1 MSISAEDIR
10 ETAKKFAALN
20 ASQFEGKAQIGSV
33 IGKVLAEH
41 PELKPKVKTVVP
53 IINQA
58 VIEVNSW
65 TINQQRRFV
74 EENYPELLETKKMEE
89 EEKTM
94 PPLEDAETWPMVKT
108 RFAPNPDGAL
118 HLGSSEPII
127 FCDEYSKMY
136 KGHFILRYEDT
147 SSEVK
152 PPIPEMYDAIS
163 EDLNWLGVKI
173 DEKYIQSDR
182 LEIYYRYAEQLL
194 REGKAY
200 VCTCEPEEFRELYM
214 AMKACKCRELG
225 PDTQLKRWFMMLD
238 GTYMK
243 GEAVVRVKT
252 DLTHPNPAVRDW
264 PALRISDVEHP
275 RQGRKY
281 RVWPLYN
288 FSCGID
294 DHLMGVSH
302 VIRGKEH
309 DVNSIRQSWLQKH
322 FGWRPP
328 TVINVGRVGLEDSIL
343 SKSRMR
349 SGIEDGTYW
358 GWDDPRLGTLI
369 ALRRRGIQPKT
380 IRSLMIQIGPKPI
393 NVMISWD
400 NMAAENR
407 KLIEPIANRYYFI
420 KDPIPL
426 LVAEIPDYLE
436 AKLPL
441 HPDHP
446 ERGTRNYKII
456 PEKGEQ
462 GFLLTRE
469 DALYLKVGDLVRLM
483 GLMNIEITREG
494 DALTGKYHSRDYMIA
509 REVQAP
515 FIQWLPK
522 GSGIKGEVVMPD
534 ASISMGLIEDYCKE
548 LDVDDIIQFE
558 RFGFCRVDHTEP
570 FVAYYSHK

>member
-1 MSISAEDIR
+1 MSDEAIR
-10 ETAKKFAALN
+10 ETAKKFATLN
-20 ASQFEGKAQIGSV
+20 ASQFEGRAQTGSV

-41 PELKPKVKTVVP
+41 PELKTKIKTVVP
-53 IINQA
+53 IINQ
-58 VIEVNSW
+58 VVNEVNSW
-65 TINQQRRFV
+65 TLNQQRSFV
-74 EENYPELLETKKMEE
+74 EDNYPELLETKKEVE

-94 PPLEDAETWPMVKT
+94 PPLEDAETWAIVKT

-147 SSEVK
+147 SAEVK
-152 PPIPEMYDAIS
+152 PPIPEMYDAIL
-163 EDLNWLGVKI
+163 EDLKWLNVKI
-173 DEKYIQSDR
+173 DEKYVQSDR

-194 REGKAY
+194 REGNAY
-200 VCTCEPEEFRELYM
+200 VCTCEPETFREQYM
-214 AMKACKCRELG
+214 AMEACPCRNLDTE
-225 PDTQLKRWFMMLD
+225 TQLKRWFMMLD
-238 GTYMK
+238 GSYMK

-275 RQGRKY
+275 RQGTNY

-309 DVNSIRQSWLQKH
+309 DVNSIRQSWLQRH

-349 SGIEDGTYW
+349 AGIDDGIYW

-369 ALRRRGIQPKT
+369 ALRRRGIQPET

-407 KLIEPIANRYYFI
+407 KNIEPIANRYYFVEDPTPI
-420 KDPIPL
+420 K
-426 LVAEIPDYLE
+426 VAEVPGEIE

-446 ERGTRNYKII
+446 ERGTRNYRIVPKN
-456 PEKGEQ
+456 GEQ
-462 GFLLTRE
+462 VFKLSRA
-469 DALYLKVGDLVRLM
+469 DADNLKVGDLVRLM
-483 GLMNIEITREG
+483 GLLNLEITG
-494 DALTGKYHSRDYMIA
+494 KGIPLTGKYHSRDYMIA
-509 REVQAP
+509 REAQAP
-515 FIQWLPK
+515 FIQWLPE
-522 GSGIKGEVVMPD
+522 GSGVKGEVVMPD
-534 ASISMGLIEDYCKE
+534 ARIAVGLIEEYCTE
-548 LDVDDIIQFE
+548 LDVNDMIQFE
-558 RFGFCRVDHTEP
+558 RFGFCRVDHREP